1 MKISGAIL
9 RRSTLAATV
18 AGALSLSLLAAAP
31 AEAAEYGIKTAPSAF
46 GASASASRITFTWAR
61 PTSKAVQKVKYTVT
75 IAGNRDM
82 NRDAN
87 YQVKTVY
94 GYTRTSTRTTTRDSA
109 VFSPKAPTAYTYGAR
124 IWVKVVTSTIR
135 GKYKKADP
143 QKATN
148 RYSAGLQPAN
158 PDPAKDLRVTPTC
171 KGFTARWNTMPER
184 SRGMKVEVA
193 GSDGTQSFVGYE
205 PARSIAISSLKSG
218 ADYRVRAQA
227 TSVKQRSAWTDW
239 ESVKTLSCARSVVR
253 VGSYN
258 TQVYRANSVAWST
271 RAPKVA
277 AQIKGTDLDV
287 VGLQETPAISGNQ
300 LPTLLSKLG
309 RSVWNVA
316 DDTLGGVHLI
326 YRKDRFNLV
335 GSSEYDN
342 KNNAIAV
349 AQGFEGKG
357 GSTPPF
363 IAVSLHSTAGKQS
376 EVQAAVAL
384 AERLQRSERAL
395 ASAPVIFVGDIVL
408 ASGDDKRTAVR
419 AELSKTLSD
428 TEFYKPGRALD
439 LYNSR
444 NALIKCPPHV
454 SGVKVDGIFTSD
466 SAAATSWY
474 MPKYGFSK
482 GCFRSGFPS
491 DHNLITSNV
500 WLAN

>member
-1 MKISGAIL
+1 M
-9 RRSTLAATV
+9 

-75 IAGNRDM
+75 VAGNRDM
-82 NRDAN
+82 NKDAN

-171 KGFTARWNTMPER
+171 KGFTARWSTMPER

-193 GSDGTQSFVGYE
+193 GSSGTQSFVGYE

-239 ESVKTLSCARSVVR
+239 ESVRTLSCAPNSVR

-258 TQVYRANSVAWST
+258 LQKQGANKVSWTT
-271 RAPKVA
+271 RAPKAASQIVA
-277 AQIKGTDLDV
+277 TDLDV
-287 VGLQETPAISGNQ
+287 VGLQESPSYSYPQ
-300 LPTLLSKLG
+300 LQKLQSELKKRG
-309 RSVWNVA
+309 KTFNRA
-316 DDTLGGVHLI
+316 DSSNGGVHLI
-326 YRKDRFNLV
+326 YNTARLTPI
-335 GSSEYDN
+335 GSAQYYSGT
-342 KNNAIAV
+342 NNAIAV
-349 AQGFEGKG
+349 ARTFESRSRGI
-357 GSTPPF
+357 PRF
-363 IAVSLHSTAGKQS
+363 VAVSLHSTAGKQS
-376 EVQAAVAL
+376 EVQAALRL
-384 AERLQRSERAL
+384 ADSVK
-395 ASAPVIFVGDIVL
+395 SAESLDADTPVIFVGDIVL